1 MELSRT
7 NLFSN
12 KHNRINNSLRLEG
25 MHEGTLGDNLT
36 LLVTAMKFRIRIRTE
51 DRTHSRDKSIEL
63 SLQLARAR
71 LCIAFFGISSQ
82 INRFGD
88 GSAKGV
94 GLSFLHVLICP
105 AALERSLQET
115 SLRLEAELFH
125 KLIMAIVMILINK
138 EEKRRNEKKRKGD
151 ICFIVKDFIISS

>member
-12 KHNRINNSLRLEG
+12 KHNRINHSLRLEG
-25 MHEGTLGDNLT
+25 MNEGTLGDNLT
-36 LLVTAMKFRIRIRTE
+36 LLVTAMELGIRICTE
-51 DRTHSRDKSIEL
+51 DRTHSRDKSIEF

-71 LCIAFFGISSQ
+71 LGIAFFGISCQ
-82 INRFGD
+82 VNRFGD

-105 AALERSLQET
+105 AALEGSLQET
-115 SLRLEAELFH
+115 SLRLETELFH
-125 KLIMAIVMILINK
+125 
-138 EEKRRNEKKRKGD
+138 
-151 ICFIVKDFIISS
+151 